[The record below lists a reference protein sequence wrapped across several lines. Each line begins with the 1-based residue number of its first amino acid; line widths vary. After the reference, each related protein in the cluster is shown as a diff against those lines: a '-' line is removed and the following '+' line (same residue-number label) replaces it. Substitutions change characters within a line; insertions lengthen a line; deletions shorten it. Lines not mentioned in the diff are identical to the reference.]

1 MTDLDPTIDPTQL
14 PLQDLRALRAD
25 LQAQDDVVSYV
36 RRLAH
41 ARLDLIDAE
50 IQHRAAAVPAG
61 VGESASGEGAISG
74 DLRNLLGHHLTGG
87 PARPPRPAEDESEH
101 PLALEFE
108 ALCMQYGIA
117 DLSGLDDEQL
127 HELRAQVGTFE
138 QRSSH
143 DRQDL
148 FHRIDALSAEL
159 VRRYRDGEADV
170 DGLLADG

>member
-1 MTDLDPTIDPTQL
+1 MNVTDLDPTQL
-14 PLQDLRALRAD
+14 PLHELRALRAD
-25 LQAQDDVVSYV
+25 LQSYDDVVSYV
-36 RRLAH
+36 RRVAQ

-50 IQHRAAAVPAG
+50 IHHRAASVHAVVPDS
-61 VGESASGEGAISG
+61 ESADTEISG

-87 PARPPRPAEDESEH
+87 PARPPRPADDASEH

-108 ALCMQYGIA
+108 ALCMRYGIA
-117 DLSGLDDEQL
+117 DLSGLDDDQL
-127 HELRAQVGTFE
+127 RELRDQVGTYE